1 MTAIYLVPA
10 TFNSV
15 DIRGQN
21 SPSGLDTQAFELPV
35 PLVQSGIIPVA
46 GGSLFDFNYGDGAK
60 LIPKPF
66 TLIMVCYGSSEF
78 TFQTAFNGFFGLPP
92 GGFYGLT
99 KTFTAKIHGS
109 IDYLSC
115 QAELAS
121 YSFTQD
127 VRWYDSDK
135 KIISGMSVTFKPVD
149 LFS

>member
-1 MTAIYLVPA
+1 MTTYLVPA

-21 SPSGLDTQAFELPV
+21 QPSGIDTQAFELPV
-35 PLVQSGIIPVA
+35 PIVQSGIIPAA

-60 LIPKPF
+60 LIPRPF
-66 TLIMVCYGSSEF
+66 SLVMTVYAVDEF
-78 TFQTAFNGFFGLPP
+78 TFNTVFNSFFGLPP
-92 GGFYGLT
+92 AGFYGLT
-99 KTFTAKIHGS
+99 ATFTAKIHGS

-115 QAELAS
+115 QVELES

-135 KIISGMSVTFKPVD
+135 KMISGMAVVFKPVD